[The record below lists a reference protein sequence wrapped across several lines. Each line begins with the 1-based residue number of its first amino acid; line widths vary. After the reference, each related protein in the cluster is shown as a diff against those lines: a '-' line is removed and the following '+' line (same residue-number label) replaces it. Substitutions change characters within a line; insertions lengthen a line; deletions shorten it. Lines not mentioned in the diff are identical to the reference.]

1 MNYMYM
7 WSHIN
12 ITVAMYM
19 HMRYARVD
27 NIHINDIYKY

>member
-7 WSHIN
+7 Y